1 MNDPG
6 WARSAIFAKGLD
18 TKGEAVT
25 KLVLELPIVL
35 KLQAVN
41 RRIIANLADEKG
53 IQNCAVSTHCIFRE
67 GTEEDFVRGILHSLI
82 NSAKGKRK
90 SVSLRF
96 DKLVLATNFEF
107 LELQTLA
114 NWLLKEPLYD

>member
-1 MNDPG
+1 MGEIRDL
-6 WARSAIFAKGLD
+6 AKGLD
-18 TKGEAVT
+18 TKGKAVT

-53 IQNCAVSTHCIFRE
+53 IQSRAVSTHCIFRE

-114 NWLLKEPLYD
+114 NWLLKE